1 MNPIIVSAFGAFTAL
16 LLVFAI
22 SEILAKVTKG
32 WVPSVLVIMILMLV
46 GFSTGLFPKTII
58 DDAGVSDALFKV
70 ACGLLVTHL
79 GTLISRKEMAAQ
91 WKTVIISLM
100 GVAAITI
107 ICLTLGTALFGFD
120 NAIAAAPPLAGG
132 AIATAMMSSA
142 ATEAGKTSAALVA
155 IVCLS
160 LQGLVGYPLTSF
172 CLKKETRRLTK
183 LYRNGEFKAATA
195 VSEEKKDEKKK
206 KRATSTT
213 IILLKLA
220 LITLAAYWIDY
231 VTKGYVPMYVVCL
244 LLGFAAHELKLVETD
259 ALHEASSYGFVMT
272 VLMMGL
278 FKTLASSGTD
288 GIASVVGISAALVVF
303 ATVAMGLMALLAS
316 KIFKQSF
323 FMCYAIVLNAFS
335 GFPINMLITT
345 EAINISTEEGDERD
359 NITAEIMPKMLVA
372 GFVCVTI
379 VSVLLAGILVR
390 FL

>member
-1 MNPIIVSAFGAFTAL
+1 MSPIIVSTFGAFTAL

-142 ATEAGKTSAALVA
+142 ANEAGKTSAALVA

-172 CLKKETRRLTK
+172 CLKKETKRLTK

-195 VSEEKKDEKKK
+195 ASEEKKDEKK

-244 LLGFAAHELKLVETD
+244 LFGFAAHELKLVETD
-259 ALHEASSYGFVMT
+259 ALHEASSYGFIMT
-272 VLMMGL
+272 ALMMGL

-288 GIASVVGISAALVVF
+288 GIASVVGIAAALVAF

-323 FMCYAIVLNAFS
+323 FMCYAVVLNAFS

-345 EAINISTEEGDERD
+345 EAININTEEGDERD

>member
-1 MNPIIVSAFGAFTAL
+1 MSPIIVSTFGAFTAL

-107 ICLTLGTALFGFD
+107 ICLSLGTALFGFD

-172 CLKKETRRLTK
+172 CLKKETKRLTK
-183 LYRNGEFKAATA
+183 LYRNGEFKASTA
-195 VSEEKKDEKKK
+195 ASEDKKDEKK

-231 VTKGYVPMYVVCL
+231 ATKGYIPMYVVCL
-244 LLGFAAHELKLVETD
+244 LLGFAAHELKRVETD

-272 VLMMGL
+272 ALMMGL

-288 GIASVVGISAALVVF
+288 GIASVVGIAAALVAF

-345 EAINISTEEGDERD
+345 EAININTEEGDERD

>member
-1 MNPIIVSAFGAFTAL
+1 MGPIVVSTFGAFTAL
-16 LLVFAI
+16 LLVFTIA
-22 SEILAKVTKG
+22 EILAKVTKG

-79 GTLISRKEMAAQ
+79 GTLISKKEMAAQ

-100 GVAAITI
+100 GVASIAI

-172 CLKKETRRLTK
+172 CLKKETKRLTA
-183 LYRNGEFKAATA
+183 LYRNGEWKVATA
-195 VSEEKKDEKKK
+195 ASDDKKSEK

-231 VTKGYVPMYVVCL
+231 ATNGYVPMYVICL
-244 LLGFAAHELKLVETD
+244 LLGFAAHEVNLVETD

-278 FKTLASSGTD
+278 FKTLASSGTS
-288 GIASVVGISAALVVF
+288 GIASVAGIAAALVVF
-303 ATVAMGLMALLAS
+303 ATIAMGLIALLAS

-345 EAINISTEEGDERD
+345 EAININTEEGAERD
-359 NITAEIMPKMLVA
+359 NVTAEIMPKMLIA
-372 GFVCVTI
+372 GFICVTI